1 MKKRLDDFLSDNEL
15 FQKAALSEDER
26 SELIDAIENEYL
38 ADLMSEIVVEIEE
51 IMRIDA
57 GLPMKTIMETAA
69 QKIVECLDAKAATI
83 RLFNPRDTT
92 MTSFGGYGVLDDNRL
107 RIVPVQDSISG
118 TVIKEKK
125 SIQVASILK
134 DSRYKDKEIVTR
146 QGICSLLA
154 LPLFHPEYKG
164 QECDMFGSL
173 QIYYSEDDRQFPPL
187 DVIRAEL
194 LARRVSYVLARK
206 KIAGLQEL
214 NRRKEEIVN
223 KMFVKLSNREGIKLK
238 DLFSL
243 MIPEL
248 SEFIHVQSC
257 SLFTVSDDQRFVR
270 LDAAYPLDKTYHKIG
285 YSFTVDHHSYF
296 EALIQGKKFHYED
309 YSDQITSAY
318 VLITNPRQSRM
329 FSRNMQ
335 EFVQMSMIN
344 SVLLVPLRVEHEVR
358 HLIMFFAEDQKRY
371 FTDEEI
377 DLLTFFGKE
386 IMKASKLE
394 FMGDIL
400 HDFKNPAIAVA
411 GFASRM
417 RKLLASDD
425 LETVRAKLDSYA
437 GIIIRESA
445 RMQDLAL
452 AMTGE
457 GREELLD
464 LALVAMERFRINEE
478 VIQELRRTNIE
489 VRPPQFESE
498 LFVFCPRFGLERVI
512 DNLLNNAT
520 KAIPENGGVL
530 AVGGFRQDAM
540 VCLEVRNSGEIS
552 SDMIEKIRQG
562 QIKGHGLNIIFHF
575 VQSNN
580 GLLNIQV
587 DAGQTVITVKLPYCA
602 R

>member
-15 FQKAALSEDER
+15 FQKAALSVEER
-26 SELIDAIENEYL
+26 AGLIDAIENGYL
-38 ADLMSEIVVEIEE
+38 ADLMSEIAVEIEE
-51 IMRIDA
+51 IMAIDA
-57 GLPMKTIMETAA
+57 NLPMKTIMETAA
-69 QKIVECLDAKAATI
+69 QKIVECLNAKVATI
-83 RLFNPRDTT
+83 RLFNPRTTT
-92 MTSFGGYGVLDDNRL
+92 MTSFGGYGVSDDNRL
-107 RIVPVQDSISG
+107 RAIPVQDSISG
-118 TVIKEKK
+118 AVIKEKK

-134 DSRYKDKEIVTR
+134 DSRYKDKGIV
-146 QGICSLLA
+146 GKYGVCSLLA
-154 LPLFHPEYKG
+154 LPLFRPEYKG
-164 QECDMFGSL
+164 EERDMLGSL
-173 QIYYSEDDRQFPPL
+173 QIYYSEDNRRFPSL

-194 LARRVSYVLARK
+194 LARRLSYVLARK

-248 SEFIHVQSC
+248 TEFIHVQSC
-257 SLFTVSDDQRFVR
+257 SLFTVSDDQQFVR
-270 LDAAYPLDKTYHKIG
+270 LDAAYPLDQTYHKIG
-285 YSFTVDHHSYF
+285 YSFTVDHHLYF
-296 EALIQGKKFHYED
+296 EPVIQGKESHHD
-309 YSDQITSAY
+309 DHSVRITPAY
-318 VLITNPRQSRM
+318 VLITDPRQSRM
-329 FSRNMQ
+329 FSRKMQ
-335 EFVQMSMIN
+335 EFVQMRMIN
-344 SVLLVPLRVEHEVR
+344 SVLLVPLRVEDEVR
-358 HLIMFFAEDQKRY
+358 HFLMFFAEDQKRY
-371 FTDEEI
+371 FADEEI

-411 GFASRM
+411 GFAGRI

-425 LETVRAKLDSYA
+425 LETVRAKLDRYS

-457 GREELLD
+457 GREEALD

-489 VRPPQFESE
+489 VRPPRFEPE
-498 LFVFCPRFGLERVI
+498 LFVFCPRFGLERVV

-520 KAIPENGGVL
+520 KAVPEKGGVL
-530 AVGGFRQDAM
+530 AARGFRQDAM

-552 SDMIEKIRQG
+552 SDRIEEISQG
-562 QIKGHGLNIIFHF
+562 HAKGHGLYIISRF

-580 GLLNIQV
+580 GVLDIKI
-587 DAGQTVITVKLPYCA
+587 DAGQTVITIKLPYCV